1 MSFADDLK
9 FMKADTPY
17 ACRSIRRCCDVFK
30 STGSIKRPRVDYRS
44 IRPGI
49 LRFLSP
55 RKNLDLL
62 IPAFYEPS
70 TFHDH
75 ERRER
80 SGRRGEKGGGT
91 RNRLPGLEDKVC
103 PSVV

>member
-9 FMKADTPY
+9 FMKADTRVDRY
-17 ACRSIRRCCDVFK
+17 VVAATLK

-49 LRFLSP
+49 PRFLSP

-62 IPAFYEPS
+62 IPAFHEPS

-80 SGRRGEKGGGT
+80 SGRRGEKGEGGT